1 MALPVLQGDMFEC
14 LPATVLPLPFQVFT
28 HGFICALVYVLQDD
42 VFECEEQECQALTPI
57 FQPLYYNLIQ
67 VLLQKVQYPEEQE
80 FESWTKGEQYWQP
93 TASLLLTPVSFKNK
107 FSKLIVEKQYS
118 CTVKVPIFG
127 LISKAAC
134 SHFSDLTAV

>member
-80 FESWTKGEQYWQP
+80 FESWTKGEQHWP
-93 TASLLLTPVSFKNK
+93 PATF
-107 FSKLIVEKQYS
+107 
-118 CTVKVPIFG
+118 
-127 LISKAAC
+127 LISYSSFLKRIN
-134 SHFSDLTAV
+134 SQS

>member
-1 MALPVLQGDMFEC
+1 MFEC
-14 LPATVLPLPFQVFT
+14 LPATVLPSPFQVFT

-80 FESWTKGEQYWQP
+80 FESWTKGEQNWP
-93 TASLLLTPVSFKNK
+93 PATF
-107 FSKLIVEKQYS
+107 
-118 CTVKVPIFG
+118 
-127 LISKAAC
+127 LISY
-134 SHFSDLTAV
+134 SSVFERINSQS